1 MIEAEK
7 ILISQI
13 QEGSEKAYHFLFKE
27 YYAILS
33 VFAKK
38 YTGDLDSAKDIVQ
51 DVFVKLFEQR
61 ECLLIH
67 TSLKS
72 YLYQSVRNRSLNY
85 LEHIQIDQ
93 KHKSNILYNL
103 KDENEWSDKMLELEL
118 EAKIHSIISTLPEQR
133 KNIFTLSR
141 VQGLKNKEIAE
152 QLNISIRTVE
162 KQISNALKAL
172 RENLSDYLKLLI
184 YLILGTNL

>member
-1 MIEAEK
+1 MKESEKTLIE
-7 ILISQI
+7 QI
-13 QEGSEKAYHFLFKE
+13 KLGSERAYHSLFRE

-51 DVFVKLFEQR
+51 DVFIKIYEQR
-61 ECLLIH
+61 VQLEIH

-72 YLYQSVRNRSLNY
+72 YLYQAVRNHSLNY
-85 LEHIQIDQ
+85 LKHIQITQ
-93 KHKSNILYNL
+93 KYKSNIHYSTKN
-103 KDENEWSDKMLELEL
+103 DSDWSDKMLEAEL
-118 EAKIHSIISTLPEQR
+118 EAKVFKIVSTLPKQCQ
-133 KNIFTLSR
+133 NIFNLSR
-141 VQGLKNKEIAE
+141 VQGLKNKEISE

-172 RENLSDYLKLLI
+172 RENLSEYLKLLI
-184 YLILGTNL
+184 YIILSSNL

>member
-1 MIEAEK
+1 MEEAEK

-13 QEGSEKAYHFLFKE
+13 SEGREKAYHSLFNE
-27 YYAILS
+27 YYAVLS

-51 DVFVKLFEQR
+51 DVFVNIYEQR
-61 ECLLIH
+61 ENLNIH

-85 LEHIQIDQ
+85 LKHIQIDQ
-93 KHKSNILYNL
+93 KHKSNILYTS
-103 KDENEWSDKMLELEL
+103 KDENDCNDKMLEAEL
-118 EAKIHSIISTLPEQR
+118 EAKIYTIVSALPKQCQ
-133 KNIFTLSR
+133 NIYNLSR
-141 VQGLKNKEIAE
+141 VQGLKTKEIAE

-172 RENLSDYLKLLI
+172 RENLSGYFKLLI
-184 YLILGTNL
+184 YIILGSNL